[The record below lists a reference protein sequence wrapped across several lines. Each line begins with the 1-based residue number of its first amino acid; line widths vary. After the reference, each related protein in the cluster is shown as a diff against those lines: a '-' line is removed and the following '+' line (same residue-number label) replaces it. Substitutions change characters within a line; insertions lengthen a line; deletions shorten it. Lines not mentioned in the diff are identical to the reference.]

1 MGILRNLSYRLDSE
15 VSPEHKYGQTDD
27 WRSKGLG
34 GGQFKRKDPGDDLVK
49 KKKNRYVDMMFKL
62 PDLRRSLG
70 KETVAVNGGLR

>member
-34 GGQFKRKDPGDDLVK
+34 GGQFKRKEMGDDIVK
-49 KKKNRYVDMMFKL
+49 KKKNRFVLVVMYFIVIKIKS
-62 PDLRRSLG
+62 R
-70 KETVAVNGGLR
+70 